1 MSVIS
6 VSLPDGSSRQLAQ
19 GSSAADLAAAIGPRL
34 AADAVVAVVDGVE
47 RDLAAPIPDGAS
59 VEIVTASSDRGLHT
73 IRHSTAHVLAQ
84 AVLDLYPGATFAI
97 GPPIEHGFY
106 YDFELHDGGTFTEA
120 DLERIEA
127 RMREII
133 EADQPF
139 RRVEMAAADA
149 LELFAAH
156 RYKRAII
163 EAVALGA
170 GSDGDLASEASQGGT
185 VSCYRNVARDGDSGG
200 GDSGA
205 GGPGGGDSGAGGP
218 GGGDSGAGGFGGD
231 DSGAGGPGG
240 DDSGAGGPGEDDSGT
255 ADAGG
260 FVDLCLGPH
269 VPSTG
274 RLGHFA
280 LQRVSG
286 AYWRGRESNP
296 MLQRI
301 YGTAW
306 ATRKDLNAHLHR
318 LVEAERRDHRRL
330 ATELDLVSWPTELGP
345 GLAVWHPK
353 GALVRRLMEDYSRQ
367 RHSAGGYEFVFSP
380 HIAKSVLWETSG
392 HLDFY
397 AESMYPPMEMDG
409 TDYYPKPMNC
419 PFHVMVY
426 RSSQRSYRDLPMRLF
441 ELGAVYRNELSGA
454 VHGLLRSRGFTQDDS
469 HIFCAREHLAAEL
482 ASLLEFVLSVLEAF
496 GFTEFQAKLSTRP
509 EDKYVGEESMWDEA
523 TEGLRAALER
533 AGLDFVTDEGGGAF
547 YGPKI
552 DVDVRD
558 AIDRS
563 WQLSTI
569 QLDFNLPERF
579 GLSYV
584 ASDGSR
590 PRPVM
595 IHRALFGSVE
605 RFFGVLLEHYAGAF
619 PAWLAPVQATV
630 LPVAAAHDGYAAT
643 VADTLESQGFRAEVS
658 PAEEPLGKRVRNA
671 KVAKVPYVLV
681 VGGDDAA
688 NGTVG
693 VNARGAKSP
702 ERDVPLEAFTARL
715 TAEVE
720 ARS

>member
-1 MSVIS
+1 MSAII
-6 VSLPDGSSRQLAQ
+6 VSLPDGSERELAE
-19 GSSAADLAAAIGPRL
+19 GSSGADLAVAIGPRL
-34 AADAVVAVVDGVE
+34 AADAVVAVVDGAE
-47 RDLAAPIPDGAS
+47 KDLCAPLANGAS
-59 VEIVTASSDRGLHT
+59 VEIVTSGSDRGLHT

-106 YDFELHDGGTFTEA
+106 YDFELPGGGTFTDG
-120 DLERIEA
+120 DLERIDA

-133 EADQPF
+133 AADQPF
-139 RRVEMAAADA
+139 ERVEMAAEEA
-149 LELFAAH
+149 LELFEAH
-156 RYKRAII
+156 PYKRAII

-170 GSDGDLASEASQGGT
+170 GADGDLASEASEGGS
-185 VSCYRNVARDGDSGG
+185 VSCYRNDAGSGDS
-200 GDSGA
+200 D
-205 GGPGGGDSGAGGP
+205 
-218 GGGDSGAGGFGGD
+218 
-231 DSGAGGPGG
+231 
-240 DDSGAGGPGEDDSGT
+240 
-255 ADAGG
+255 G

-286 AYWRGRESNP
+286 AYWRGSERNP

-306 ATRKDLNAHLHR
+306 ATRKDLAGHLHR
-318 LVEAERRDHRRL
+318 LAEAERRDHRRL
-330 ATELDLVSWPTELGP
+330 AAELDLVSWPSELGP

-353 GALVRRLMEDYSRQ
+353 GALVRTLMEDYSRR
-367 RHSAGGYEFVFSP
+367 RHADGGYESVFSP
-380 HIAKSVLWETSG
+380 HIAKSVLWEMSG

-397 AESMYPPMEMDG
+397 AESMYPPMEVDG

-419 PFHVMVY
+419 PFHVMIY

-441 ELGAVYRNELSGA
+441 ELGTVYRYELSGA

-469 HIFCAREHLAAEL
+469 HIFCTRDDIAAEL
-482 ASLLEFVLSVLEAF
+482 ASLLEFVLSVLRAF
-496 GFTEFQAKLSTRP
+496 GFTDFVAKLSTRP
-509 EDKYVGEESMWDEA
+509 KEKSVGEPALWDEA
-523 TEGLRAALER
+523 TAGLRAALDTN
-533 AGLDFVTDEGGGAF
+533 GLAYAIDEGAGAF

-558 AIDRS
+558 AIGRS

-579 GLSYV
+579 GLEYV
-584 ASDGSR
+584 AADGSR

-595 IHRALFGSVE
+595 IHRALFGAVE
-605 RFFGVLLEHYAGAF
+605 RFFGLLVEHYAGAF
-619 PAWLAPVQATV
+619 PAWLAPVQAQV
-630 LPVAAAHDGYAAT
+630 LPVAAAHAGYAAE
-643 VADTLESQGFRAEVS
+643 VAGALSSQGFRTEVS

-681 VGGDDAA
+681 VGDDDTA

-693 VNARGAKSP
+693 VNARGTKKP
-702 ERDVPLEAFTARL
+702 DRDVPLEAFSARL
-715 TAEVE
+715 AAEVE